1 MVSSAYGSTVS
12 ALADHVGLRLDGEAD
27 LSNQD
32 DIRQALAALPPDAT
46 EIHFELAG
54 LEFIDVAAARQ
65 LIAPTQQPPHPRL
78 ILHHP
83 PASIQRL
90 ISLLWPDVNAEFR
103 SSSDSR
109 SDGER
114 RPYTDDRGGPA
125 VYLSISRQGLE
136 GLDTT

>member
-32 DIRQALAALPPDAT
+32 EIRQALAALPPDAT

-65 LIAPTQQPPHPRL
+65 LIAP
-78 ILHHP
+78 
-83 PASIQRL
+83 
-90 ISLLWPDVNAEFR
+90 R
-103 SSSDSR
+103 SSLPTR
-109 SDGER
+109 
-114 RPYTDDRGGPA
+114 A
-125 VYLSISRQGLE
+125 
-136 GLDTT
+136 